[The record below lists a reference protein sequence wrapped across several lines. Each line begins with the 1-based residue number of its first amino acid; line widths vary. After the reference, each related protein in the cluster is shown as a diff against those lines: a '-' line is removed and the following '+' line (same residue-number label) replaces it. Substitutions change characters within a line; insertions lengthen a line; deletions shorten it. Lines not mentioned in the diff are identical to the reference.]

1 MAEDIKNEE
10 ASNSVDEKD
19 NKENQTNHSLN
30 KANLIKKALIAGI
43 AILVIFLLIIL
54 VLILTKKPN
63 SVEEA
68 PSAQVASQIEQ
79 NIETVENKQLNENQ
93 TVQNEESDFKFD
105 FNNLEPDKLNEQL
118 ELLTN
123 KNLEQK
129 ALEELSLLEKEEK
142 KSSNASSI
150 FVESDSKTEN
160 SINSAQESVNNE
172 VLVLNDV
179 EEKNIEINSETKESE
194 AIENSDELI
203 ETKTILEDEKE
214 EPTNNINI
222 QKEIEISKESKSL
235 IVFEDKSKNEDTKAL
250 DINKYEFLKI
260 ISVAKIKGN
269 LKKSYYDKIYNIDSS
284 VLLCR
289 DSLGNIEIYFGPFK
303 DNTKQEN
310 LLNRLLEAG
319 FSEAYNLEMEKEEFN
334 KRCNY

>member
-10 ASNSVDEKD
+10 ASNSLDEKD

-79 NIETVENKQLNENQ
+79 NIETVESKQLNENQ

-203 ETKTILEDEKE
+203 ETKTILEDEKK
-214 EPTNNINI
+214 EPASNIK
-222 QKEIEISKESKSL
+222 QKIEISKESKSL
-235 IVFEDKSKNEDTKAL
+235 IVFEDESKNEDTKAS
-250 DINKYEFLKI
+250 DIKKYEFLKI

-303 DNTKQEN
+303 DSTKQEN

>member
-10 ASNSVDEKD
+10 ASNSLDEQD

-63 SVEEA
+63 SVEEDS
-68 PSAQVASQIEQ
+68 SAQVASQIEQ

-160 SINSAQESVNNE
+160 IINSTQESVNNE

-194 AIENSDELI
+194 TIENSDEPI

-214 EPTNNINI
+214 EPTNNM

-235 IVFEDKSKNEDTKAL
+235 IVFEDESKNEDTKAS
-250 DINKYEFLKI
+250 DIKKYEFLKI

-289 DSLGNIEIYFGPFK
+289 DSLSNIEIYFGPFK

>member
-63 SVEEA
+63 SVEETS
-68 PSAQVASQIEQ
+68 SAQVASQIEQ

-160 SINSAQESVNNE
+160 IINSTQESVNNE

-194 AIENSDELI
+194 TIENSDEPI

-214 EPTNNINI
+214 EPTNNM

-235 IVFEDKSKNEDTKAL
+235 IVFEDESKNEDTKAS
-250 DINKYEFLKI
+250 DIKKYEFLKI

-289 DSLGNIEIYFGPFK
+289 DSLSNIEIYFGPFK
-303 DNTKQEN
+303 DSTKQEN

>member
-10 ASNSVDEKD
+10 ASNSVDEQD
-19 NKENQTNHSLN
+19 NKENKTNHSLN

-63 SVEEA
+63 SVEETS
-68 PSAQVASQIEQ
+68 SAQVASQIEQ

-123 KNLEQK
+123 KSLEQK

-150 FVESDSKTEN
+150 FIESDSKIEN
-160 SINSAQESVNNE
+160 SINSAQESLNNE

-194 AIENSDELI
+194 TIENSDDPI
-203 ETKTILEDEKE
+203 KTKTILEDEKE
-214 EPTNNINI
+214 EPTNNMK
-222 QKEIEISKESKSL
+222 KEIEISKESKSL
-235 IVFEDKSKNEDTKAL
+235 IVFEDESKNEDTKAS

>member
-10 ASNSVDEKD
+10 ASNSLDEQD

-63 SVEEA
+63 SVEEDS
-68 PSAQVASQIEQ
+68 SAQVASQIEQ
-79 NIETVENKQLNENQ
+79 NIETAENKQLNENQ

-160 SINSAQESVNNE
+160 IINSTQESVNNE

-194 AIENSDELI
+194 TIENSDEPI

-214 EPTNNINI
+214 EPTNNM

-235 IVFEDKSKNEDTKAL
+235 IVFEDESKNEDTKAS

-289 DSLGNIEIYFGPFK
+289 DSLSNIEIYFGPFK

>member
-10 ASNSVDEKD
+10 ASNSVDEQD

-63 SVEEA
+63 SVEEDS
-68 PSAQVASQIEQ
+68 SAQVASQIEQ
-79 NIETVENKQLNENQ
+79 NIETAENKQLNENQ

-160 SINSAQESVNNE
+160 IINSTQESVNNE

-194 AIENSDELI
+194 TIENSDEPI

-214 EPTNNINI
+214 EPTNNM

-235 IVFEDKSKNEDTKAL
+235 IVFEDESKNEDTKAS
-250 DINKYEFLKI
+250 DIKKYEFLKI

-289 DSLGNIEIYFGPFK
+289 DSLSNIEIYFGPFK
-303 DNTKQEN
+303 DSTKQEN

>member
-63 SVEEA
+63 SVEEDS
-68 PSAQVASQIEQ
+68 SAQVASQIEQ
-79 NIETVENKQLNENQ
+79 NIETAENKQLNENQ

-160 SINSAQESVNNE
+160 IINSTQESVNNE

-194 AIENSDELI
+194 TIENSDEPI

-214 EPTNNINI
+214 ELTNNTK
-222 QKEIEISKESKSL
+222 KEIEISKESKSL
-235 IVFEDKSKNEDTKAL
+235 IVFEDESKNEDTKAS

>member
-63 SVEEA
+63 SVEEDS
-68 PSAQVASQIEQ
+68 SAQVASQIEQ

-160 SINSAQESVNNE
+160 IINSTQESVNNE

-194 AIENSDELI
+194 TIENSDEPI

-214 EPTNNINI
+214 ELTNNTK
-222 QKEIEISKESKSL
+222 KEIEISKESKSL
-235 IVFEDKSKNEDTKAL
+235 IVFEDESKNEDTKAS

>member
-10 ASNSVDEKD
+10 ASNSVDEQD

-79 NIETVENKQLNENQ
+79 NIETAENKQLNENQ

-150 FVESDSKTEN
+150 FVESDSKIEN
-160 SINSAQESVNNE
+160 SINSTQESVNNE

-203 ETKTILEDEKE
+203 ETKTILEDEKK
-214 EPTNNINI
+214 EPASNIK
-222 QKEIEISKESKSL
+222 QKIEISKESKSL
-235 IVFEDKSKNEDTKAL
+235 IVFEDKSKNEDTKAS

>member
-10 ASNSVDEKD
+10 ASNSVDEQD
-19 NKENQTNHSLN
+19 NKENKTNHSLN

-63 SVEEA
+63 SVEETS
-68 PSAQVASQIEQ
+68 SAQVASQIEQ
-79 NIETVENKQLNENQ
+79 NIETAENKQLNENQ

-123 KNLEQK
+123 KSLEQK

-150 FVESDSKTEN
+150 FVESTDSKTEN
-160 SINSAQESVNNE
+160 IINSTQESVNNE

-179 EEKNIEINSETKESE
+179 EESLDESE
-194 AIENSDELI
+194 AIENSDKPI
-203 ETKTILEDEKE
+203 ETKTILEDEKK
-214 EPTNNINI
+214 EPASNIK
-222 QKEIEISKESKSL
+222 QKIEISKESKSL
-235 IVFEDKSKNEDTKAL
+235 IVFEDESKNEDTKAS

>member
-10 ASNSVDEKD
+10 ASNSLDEQN

-63 SVEEA
+63 SDEEA
-68 PSAQVASQIEQ
+68 SSAKVASQIEQ
-79 NIETVENKQLNENQ
+79 NIETAESKQLNENQ

-150 FVESDSKTEN
+150 FVESDSKIEN
-160 SINSAQESVNNE
+160 SINSTQESVNNE

-203 ETKTILEDEKE
+203 ETKIILEDEKK
-214 EPTNNINI
+214 EPASNIK
-222 QKEIEISKESKSL
+222 QKIEISKESKSL
-235 IVFEDKSKNEDTKAL
+235 IVFEDKSKNEDTKAS

-289 DSLGNIEIYFGPFK
+289 DALGNIEIYFGPFK

>member
-10 ASNSVDEKD
+10 ASNSLDEQD

-63 SVEEA
+63 SVEEDS
-68 PSAQVASQIEQ
+68 SAQVASQIEQ

-160 SINSAQESVNNE
+160 IINSTQESVNNE

-194 AIENSDELI
+194 TIENSDEPI

-214 EPTNNINI
+214 EPTNNM

-235 IVFEDKSKNEDTKAL
+235 IVFEDESKNEDTKAS

-289 DSLGNIEIYFGPFK
+289 DSLSNIEIYFGPFK

>member
-63 SVEEA
+63 SDEEA
-68 PSAQVASQIEQ
+68 SSAKVASQIEQ
-79 NIETVENKQLNENQ
+79 NIETAENKQLNENQ

-150 FVESDSKTEN
+150 FVESDSKIEN
-160 SINSAQESVNNE
+160 SINSTQESVNNE

-179 EEKNIEINSETKESE
+179 EEKNIEINSETKEGE

-203 ETKTILEDEKE
+203 ETKTILEDEKK

-235 IVFEDKSKNEDTKAL
+235 IVFEDESKNEDTKAS
-250 DINKYEFLKI
+250 DIKKYEFLKI

-289 DSLGNIEIYFGPFK
+289 DALGNIEIYFGPFK

>member
-10 ASNSVDEKD
+10 ASNSVDEQD
-19 NKENQTNHSLN
+19 NKENKTNHSLN

-63 SVEEA
+63 SVEETS
-68 PSAQVASQIEQ
+68 SAQVASQIEQ
-79 NIETVENKQLNENQ
+79 NIETAENKQLNENQ

-123 KNLEQK
+123 KSLEQK

-160 SINSAQESVNNE
+160 IINSTQESVNNE

-194 AIENSDELI
+194 TIENSDEPI

-214 EPTNNINI
+214 ELTNNTK
-222 QKEIEISKESKSL
+222 KEIEISKESKSL
-235 IVFEDKSKNEDTKAL
+235 IVFEDESKNEDIKAS

-303 DNTKQEN
+303 DNKKQKN

>member
-10 ASNSVDEKD
+10 ASNSVDEQD
-19 NKENQTNHSLN
+19 NKENKTNHSLN

-79 NIETVENKQLNENQ
+79 NIETAENKQLNENQ

-150 FVESDSKTEN
+150 FVESDSKIEN
-160 SINSAQESVNNE
+160 SINSTQESVNNE

-203 ETKTILEDEKE
+203 ETKTILEDEKK
-214 EPTNNINI
+214 EPASNIK
-222 QKEIEISKESKSL
+222 QKIEISKESKSL
-235 IVFEDKSKNEDTKAL
+235 IVFEDKSKNEDTKAS
-250 DINKYEFLKI
+250 DIKKYEFLKI

>member
-10 ASNSVDEKD
+10 ASNSVDEQD

-63 SVEEA
+63 SVEETS
-68 PSAQVASQIEQ
+68 SAQVASQIEQ
-79 NIETVENKQLNENQ
+79 NIETAENKQLNENQ

-160 SINSAQESVNNE
+160 SINSAQESLNNE

-214 EPTNNINI
+214 ELTNNTK
-222 QKEIEISKESKSL
+222 KEIEISKESKSL
-235 IVFEDKSKNEDTKAL
+235 IVFEDESKNEDTKAS

>member
-10 ASNSVDEKD
+10 ASNSVDEQD

-63 SVEEA
+63 SVEEDS
-68 PSAQVASQIEQ
+68 SAQVASQIEQ
-79 NIETVENKQLNENQ
+79 NIETAENKQLNENQ

-160 SINSAQESVNNE
+160 IINSTQESVNNE

-194 AIENSDELI
+194 TIENSDEPI

-214 EPTNNINI
+214 ELTNNTK
-222 QKEIEISKESKSL
+222 KEIEISKESKSL
-235 IVFEDKSKNEDTKAL
+235 IVFEDESKNEDTKAS

-289 DSLGNIEIYFGPFK
+289 DSLSNIEIYFGPFK

>member
-10 ASNSVDEKD
+10 ASNSVDEQD

-63 SVEEA
+63 SVEEDS
-68 PSAQVASQIEQ
+68 SAQVASQIEQ
-79 NIETVENKQLNENQ
+79 NIETAENKQLNENQ

-160 SINSAQESVNNE
+160 IINSTQESVNNE

-194 AIENSDELI
+194 TIENSDEPI

-214 EPTNNINI
+214 EPTNNM

-235 IVFEDKSKNEDTKAL
+235 IVFEDESKNEDTKAS

-289 DSLGNIEIYFGPFK
+289 DSLSNIEIYFGPFK
-303 DNTKQEN
+303 DSTKQEN

>member
-10 ASNSVDEKD
+10 ASNSLDEQN

-79 NIETVENKQLNENQ
+79 NIETVESKQLNENQ

-150 FVESDSKTEN
+150 FVESDSKIEN
-160 SINSAQESVNNE
+160 STNSTQESVNNE

-194 AIENSDELI
+194 AIENSDKQI
-203 ETKTILEDEKE
+203 ETKTILEDEKK
-214 EPTNNINI
+214 EPASNIK
-222 QKEIEISKESKSL
+222 QKIEISKESKSL
-235 IVFEDKSKNEDTKAL
+235 IVFEDKSKNEDTKAS

-303 DNTKQEN
+303 DSTKQEN

>member
-10 ASNSVDEKD
+10 ASNSLDEQD

-63 SVEEA
+63 SVEEDS
-68 PSAQVASQIEQ
+68 SAQVASQIEQ
-79 NIETVENKQLNENQ
+79 NIETAENKQLNENQ

-160 SINSAQESVNNE
+160 SINSAQESLNNE

-194 AIENSDELI
+194 TIENSDEPI

-214 EPTNNINI
+214 EPTNNM

-235 IVFEDKSKNEDTKAL
+235 IVFEDESKNEDTKAS
-250 DINKYEFLKI
+250 DIKKYEFLKI

-289 DSLGNIEIYFGPFK
+289 DSLSNIEIYFGPFK

>member
-10 ASNSVDEKD
+10 ASNSLDEQD

-63 SVEEA
+63 SVEEDS
-68 PSAQVASQIEQ
+68 SAQVASQIEQ
-79 NIETVENKQLNENQ
+79 NIETAENKQLNENQ

-160 SINSAQESVNNE
+160 IINSTQESVNNE

-194 AIENSDELI
+194 TIENSDEPI

-214 EPTNNINI
+214 ELTNNTK
-222 QKEIEISKESKSL
+222 KEIEISKESKSL
-235 IVFEDKSKNEDTKAL
+235 IVFEDESKNEDTKAS

>member
-10 ASNSVDEKD
+10 ASNSLDEQD

-63 SVEEA
+63 SVEEDS
-68 PSAQVASQIEQ
+68 SAQVASQIEQ

-160 SINSAQESVNNE
+160 IINSTQESVNNE

-194 AIENSDELI
+194 TIENSDEPI

-214 EPTNNINI
+214 EPTNNM

-235 IVFEDKSKNEDTKAL
+235 IVFEDESKNEDTKAS
-250 DINKYEFLKI
+250 DIKKYEFLKI

>member
-10 ASNSVDEKD
+10 ASNSLDEQN

-63 SVEEA
+63 SDEEA
-68 PSAQVASQIEQ
+68 SSAKVASQIEQ
-79 NIETVENKQLNENQ
+79 NIETAESKQLNENQ

-150 FVESDSKTEN
+150 FVESDSKIEN
-160 SINSAQESVNNE
+160 SINSTQESVNSE

-235 IVFEDKSKNEDTKAL
+235 IVVEDESKNEDTKAS
-250 DINKYEFLKI
+250 DIKKYEFLKI

-289 DSLGNIEIYFGPFK
+289 DALGNIEIYFGPFK
-303 DNTKQEN
+303 DSTKQEN

>member
-214 EPTNNINI
+214 EPASNIK
-222 QKEIEISKESKSL
+222 QKIEISKESKSL
-235 IVFEDKSKNEDTKAL
+235 IVVEDESKNEDTKAS
-250 DINKYEFLKI
+250 DIKKYEFLKI

-289 DSLGNIEIYFGPFK
+289 DALGNIEIYFGPFK
-303 DNTKQEN
+303 DSTKQEN

>member
-10 ASNSVDEKD
+10 ASNSVDEQD

-63 SVEEA
+63 SDEEA
-68 PSAQVASQIEQ
+68 SSAQVASQIEQ
-79 NIETVENKQLNENQ
+79 NIETAENKQLNENQ

-160 SINSAQESVNNE
+160 SINSAQESLNNE

-194 AIENSDELI
+194 TIENSDEPI

-214 EPTNNINI
+214 EPTNNM

-235 IVFEDKSKNEDTKAL
+235 IVFEDESKNEDTKAS
-250 DINKYEFLKI
+250 DIKKYEFLKI

-289 DSLGNIEIYFGPFK
+289 DSLSNIEIYFGPFK

>member
-1 MAEDIKNEE
+1 MAEDIKKEE

-63 SVEEA
+63 NLEEA

-235 IVFEDKSKNEDTKAL
+235 IVFEDESKNEDTKAS
-250 DINKYEFLKI
+250 DIKKYEFLKI

-289 DSLGNIEIYFGPFK
+289 DALGNIEIYFGPFK

>member
-63 SVEEA
+63 SVEETS
-68 PSAQVASQIEQ
+68 SAQVASQIEQ

-160 SINSAQESVNNE
+160 IINSTQESVNNE

-194 AIENSDELI
+194 TIENSDEPI

-214 EPTNNINI
+214 EPTNNM

-235 IVFEDKSKNEDTKAL
+235 IVFEDESKNEDTKAS

>member
-63 SVEEA
+63 SVEET

-79 NIETVENKQLNENQ
+79 NIETAENKQLNENQ

-214 EPTNNINI
+214 EPTSNIK
-222 QKEIEISKESKSL
+222 QKIEISKESKSL
-235 IVFEDKSKNEDTKAL
+235 IVVEDESKNEDTKAS
-250 DINKYEFLKI
+250 DIKKYEFLKI

-289 DSLGNIEIYFGPFK
+289 DALGNIEIYFGPFK
-303 DNTKQEN
+303 DSTKQEN

>member
-10 ASNSVDEKD
+10 ASNSLDEQD

-63 SVEEA
+63 SVEETS
-68 PSAQVASQIEQ
+68 SAQVASQIEQ

-160 SINSAQESVNNE
+160 IINSTQESVNNE

-194 AIENSDELI
+194 TIENSDEPI

-214 EPTNNINI
+214 EPTNNM

-235 IVFEDKSKNEDTKAL
+235 IVFEDESKNEDTKAS
-250 DINKYEFLKI
+250 DIKKYEFLKI

-289 DSLGNIEIYFGPFK
+289 DSLSNIEIYFGPFK
-303 DNTKQEN
+303 DSTKQEN

>member
-10 ASNSVDEKD
+10 ASNSVDEQD

-63 SVEEA
+63 SDEEA
-68 PSAQVASQIEQ
+68 SSAQVASQIEQ
-79 NIETVENKQLNENQ
+79 NIETAENKQLNENQ

-160 SINSAQESVNNE
+160 SINSAQESLNNE

-194 AIENSDELI
+194 TIENSDEPI

-214 EPTNNINI
+214 EPTNNM

-235 IVFEDKSKNEDTKAL
+235 IVFEDESKNEDTKAS

-289 DSLGNIEIYFGPFK
+289 DSLSNIEIYFGPFK
-303 DNTKQEN
+303 DSTKQEN

>member
-10 ASNSVDEKD
+10 ASNSVDEQD

-150 FVESDSKTEN
+150 FVESDSKIEN
-160 SINSAQESVNNE
+160 SINSTQESVNNE

-203 ETKTILEDEKE
+203 ETKTILEDEKK
-214 EPTNNINI
+214 EPASNIK
-222 QKEIEISKESKSL
+222 QKIEISKESKSL
-235 IVFEDKSKNEDTKAL
+235 IVFEDKSKNEDTKAS

>member
-10 ASNSVDEKD
+10 ASNSVDEQD

-63 SVEEA
+63 SDEEA
-68 PSAQVASQIEQ
+68 SSAQVASQIEQ
-79 NIETVENKQLNENQ
+79 NIETAENKQLNENQ

-160 SINSAQESVNNE
+160 SINSAQESLNNE

-214 EPTNNINI
+214 EATNNINI
-222 QKEIEISKESKSL
+222 QKEIEVSKESKSL
-235 IVFEDKSKNEDTKAL
+235 IVVEDESKNEDTKAS
-250 DINKYEFLKI
+250 DIKKYEFLKI

-303 DNTKQEN
+303 DSTKQEN

>member
-10 ASNSVDEKD
+10 ASNSVDEQD

-63 SVEEA
+63 SVEETS
-68 PSAQVASQIEQ
+68 SAQVASQIEQ
-79 NIETVENKQLNENQ
+79 NIETAENKQLNENQ
-93 TVQNEESDFKFD
+93 TFQNEESDFKFD

-123 KNLEQK
+123 KSLEQK

-160 SINSAQESVNNE
+160 IINSTQESVNNE

-194 AIENSDELI
+194 TIENSDEPI
-203 ETKTILEDEKE
+203 ETKTILEDEKK
-214 EPTNNINI
+214 EPASNIK
-222 QKEIEISKESKSL
+222 QKIEISKESKSL
-235 IVFEDKSKNEDTKAL
+235 IVFEEKSKNEDIKAS

-310 LLNRLLEAG
+310 LLSRLLEAG

>member
-10 ASNSVDEKD
+10 ASNSVDEQD

-63 SVEEA
+63 SVEEDS
-68 PSAQVASQIEQ
+68 SAQVASQIEQ
-79 NIETVENKQLNENQ
+79 NIETAENKQLNENQ

-214 EPTNNINI
+214 EPTSNIK
-222 QKEIEISKESKSL
+222 QKIEISKESKSL
-235 IVFEDKSKNEDTKAL
+235 IVFEDKSKNEDTKAS
-250 DINKYEFLKI
+250 DIKKYEFLKI

-289 DSLGNIEIYFGPFK
+289 DALGNIEIYFGPFK

>member
-10 ASNSVDEKD
+10 ASNSVDEQD

-160 SINSAQESVNNE
+160 SINSAQESLNNE

-222 QKEIEISKESKSL
+222 QKEIEVSKESKSL
-235 IVFEDKSKNEDTKAL
+235 IVVEDESKNEDTKAS

-289 DSLGNIEIYFGPFK
+289 DSLSNIEIYFGPFK

>member
-203 ETKTILEDEKE
+203 ETKTILEDEKK
-214 EPTNNINI
+214 EPASNIK
-222 QKEIEISKESKSL
+222 QKIEISKESKSL
-235 IVFEDKSKNEDTKAL
+235 IVFEDKSKNEDTKAS

>member
-10 ASNSVDEKD
+10 ASNSVDEQD

-160 SINSAQESVNNE
+160 IINSTQESVNNE

-194 AIENSDELI
+194 TIENSDEPI

-214 EPTNNINI
+214 EPTNNM

-235 IVFEDKSKNEDTKAL
+235 IVFEDESKNEDTKAS

-289 DSLGNIEIYFGPFK
+289 DSLSNIEIYFGPFK

>member
-10 ASNSVDEKD
+10 ASNSVDEQD

-160 SINSAQESVNNE
+160 IINSTQESVNNE

-194 AIENSDELI
+194 TIENSDEPI

-214 EPTNNINI
+214 EPTNNM

-235 IVFEDKSKNEDTKAL
+235 IVFEDESKNEDTKAS
-250 DINKYEFLKI
+250 DIKKYEFLKI

-289 DSLGNIEIYFGPFK
+289 DSLSNIEIYFGPFK
-303 DNTKQEN
+303 DSTKQEN